1 MAVQDSAA
9 TFIGLTND
17 NEFFS
22 AHYLAEVFQGD
33 FADTIKAWDSEED
46 AARQAQREKAEAEGK
61 TINEAAGGFTFSSP
75 HRALRNLNQH
85 YFALRHKLKSE
96 RSIEQRIQ
104 LQRDFFKELLSV
116 LGMPWHPENRELAA
130 NTEVPVLTALGDQL
144 WVLGA
149 LDQNNEGEDPLSLTL
164 HKDQYV
170 GPGPHHDKLKGSD
183 WYSILNEVVFRQNP
197 HNENPPRWVLLISDR
212 QGILI
217 DRYKWSQN
225 RMLRFDWEEILGR
238 RDDKTI
244 KATAV
249 LLHRDSLA
257 PAEGQSRLDSLDENS
272 HKHAFAVSD
281 DLKYAL
287 RQAIELLGNEAAT
300 QLIEQARDRK
310 EGIYSGSNALDAGQ
324 LSRECLRYMY
334 RVLFL
339 FYIEARPELGY
350 LPDDDTWRQGYS
362 LDSLRDLEMV
372 RLTTE
377 ASQQGRYFHDSLQRM
392 FGLIYNGHQISRQ
405 ADQYHESSGNAFTL
419 QGLDSHLFDPAKTP
433 LLNKVVFSNETLQ
446 QVVRSMSLTRPQKG
460 KKRRGR
466 VSYTQLGI
474 NQLGA
479 VYEALLSYRG
489 FFASE
494 DLYEVAAKGNNINPD
509 ELDTGYFVTREQL
522 DDFDDKEKV
531 YDRDSEGRKSL
542 RLHPKGKFIYRMAGR
557 DREKSAS
564 YYTPEVLTKSLV
576 KYTLKERLTDDVS
589 ADDILNLTVCEP
601 AMGSAAFLNEAVN
614 QLSEAYLTR
623 KQQELGQRI
632 PHEEYQQEL
641 QRVKM
646 HIADHNVYGVD
657 LNPIAVELAEVSL
670 WLNALSGGHTVPWF
684 GYQLFT
690 GNSLIGARREVYST
704 LALKKQ
710 PKEGLWYNNAPRR
723 LSPESLN
730 SEAAVGACLQAKTSN
745 AEGEPNKQATG
756 PRKENEIYHFLLP
769 DPGMVGYND
778 KVAKQLRPE
787 AFKKIKAWKK
797 DFCAPLDDSEIR
809 ILQDL
814 STAVDRLWRE
824 HTQMLTQ
831 DRKRTEDSYP
841 LWGQQDVQA
850 HHTSTREKDDI
861 RTGGIFNTNARIA
874 SPYRRLKL
882 AMDYWCALWFWPL
895 SKVDEL
901 PDRQK
906 WLFDLNTLLNSAG
919 TFQFAA
925 EQESL
930 LPDGEEEASL
940 SPRGQAQRRTAEG
953 WPEGRAKDER
963 VKGWGEGGFS
973 KPVEDLFA
981 AEQPQ
986 QTLRAETRAARDVST
1001 PRGELNLE
1009 KLFKNPVFATLKM
1022 ANELGEHFRFFHWE
1036 LAFADLFAKRG
1047 GFDITLGNPPWRK
1060 VEWQEGGVLGD
1071 YNPAFVLHKLSAKQ
1085 LTEEREEAF
1094 KRSPELEQS
1103 WFDEL
1108 VEAEGSQEFLNATQ
1122 NYPQLAGQKANL
1134 YKCFLPRAWFNV
1146 NASGVSGFVHP
1157 EGIYDDPKG
1166 GGLRREV
1173 YPRLRQHF
1181 QFHNEVGLFAE
1192 VHHATIYSINV
1203 YGPKREEAAFR
1214 HIANLFIPQT
1224 IDISFTHEGQGQV
1237 PGIKEEVESNNGAIK
1252 SIWNTNGHS
1261 DRVIGIGQQELALF
1275 AQLYDEAGTD
1285 ALEARLPALHARQL
1299 MAVLDKFAAQPRR
1312 LGDLEGQHRSTIH
1325 WNETNSQKDGTI
1337 KRETRFPETP
1347 EQWVLS
1353 GPHFFVGS
1361 PLYKTPRAEC
1371 TKNSDYDVIDL
1382 QTLPDDY
1389 LPRTNYVPACD
1400 PATYHD
1406 RTPRVLWVE
1415 EGEHRERLVTDYYRL
1430 VNREMLSQSGEKT
1443 FITALIPP
1451 GPGHIYTAVSH
1462 SFQNKETLIDVF
1474 SASLALP
1481 YDFFVKSTGVG
1492 HANKAL
1498 LKQLP
1503 ILEFGS
1509 KRSAI
1514 TIRALAMECLSSHY
1528 ADIWQSSWQDSF
1540 RQQHWA
1546 TREPIAALPHDFF
1559 ANLTTEWQRHN
1570 ALRTDYA
1577 RRQALVEIDVLVA
1590 QALGL
1595 TLEELLTIYR
1605 VQFPVM
1611 RQYEAET
1618 FYDQTGRIV
1627 FTPSKGLV
1635 GVGLPRKASNKELK
1649 EGTHYALHTPDRTES
1664 GIALGWEDIQHL
1676 KEGTVTKTYT
1686 DDTLPGGPTER
1697 TIQYHA
1703 PFFKPDREEDY
1714 RVAWEIFSKN
1724 ET

>member
-1 MAVQDSAA
+1 MAVQDTAA

-33 FADTIKAWDSEED
+33 FADTIKAWEDEEEASRQGQRAGETSTAQQISEV
-46 AARQAQREKAEAEGK
+46 AS
-61 TINEAAGGFTFSSP
+61 GFAYISP
-75 HRALRNLNQH
+75 HRALRNLYQS
-85 YFALRHKLKSE
+85 YFALRQKLNTE
-96 RSIEQRIQ
+96 RRPDQRIH
-104 LQRDFFKELLSV
+104 LQRAFFEQLISV
-116 LGMPWHPENRELAA
+116 LSMAWQPRNREVAP
-130 NTEVPVLTALGDQL
+130 NTELPVLTAVGDQL

-164 HKDQYV
+164 HKSQFV
-170 GPGPHHDKLKGSD
+170 GPGPHHDKLKGAD

-257 PAEGQSRLDSLDENS
+257 PREGQSRLDSLDENS

-287 RQAIELLGNEAAT
+287 RQAIEQLGNEAAT
-300 QLIEQARDRK
+300 QLIKQAQERK
-310 EGIYSGSNALDAGQ
+310 EGIYTGANALDAAQ

-334 RVLFL
+334 RILFL

-392 FGLIYNGHQISRQ
+392 FGLIYNGHQIRRQ
-405 ADQYHESSGNAFTL
+405 ADQYHESTGNAFTL

-433 LLNKVVFSNETLQ
+433 LLNKVVFSNATLQ
-446 QVVRSMSLTRPQKG
+446 GVVRAMSLTRPQKG

-489 FFASE
+489 FFATE
-494 DLYEVAAKGNNINPD
+494 DLYEVALKGNNINPD

-522 DDFDDKEKV
+522 DEFDDQERV
-531 YDRDSEGRKSL
+531 YDKDSEGRKSL

-576 KYTLKERLTDDVS
+576 KYTLKERLTDDLT

-632 PHEEYQQEL
+632 PHEDYQQEL

-730 SEAAVGACLQAKTSN
+730 SDATVGTNTPLGTTPAVGACLQAKTSN
-745 AEGEPNKQATG
+745 AEGEPNKEDTG

-778 KVAKQLRPE
+778 KVAKQLRPD

-841 LWGQQDVQA
+841 LWGQEQVQA

-861 RTGGIFNTNARIA
+861 RTTGIFNTNARIA

-895 SKVDEL
+895 DKVDAL

-906 WLFDLNTLLNSAG
+906 WLFDLNTILNSAG
-919 TFQFAA
+919 TFDFAP
-925 EQESL
+925 EQEDL
-930 LPDGEEEASL
+930 LSSDEKKVP
-940 SPRGQAQRRTAEG
+940 SPLA
-953 WPEGRAKDER
+953 
-963 VKGWGEGGFS
+963 GEGQGEGEHLFA
-973 KPVEDLFA
+973 KPIDDLFA
-981 AEQPQ
+981 SEEPQ
-986 QTLRAETRAARDVST
+986 QTLREETRAAQAVST

-1022 ANELGEHFRFFHWE
+1022 ANQLGEQYRFFHWE
-1036 LAFADLFAKRG
+1036 LAFADLFATRG

-1071 YNPAFVLHKLSAKQ
+1071 YNPAFVLHKLSAKR
-1085 LTEEREEAF
+1085 LTEEREAAF
-1094 KRSPELEQS
+1094 ERSPELEQA
-1103 WFDEL
+1103 WFAEL
-1108 VEAEGSQEFLNATQ
+1108 AEAEGSQEFLNATQ

-1134 YKCFLPRAWFNV
+1134 YKCFLPRAWANV
-1146 NASGVSGFVHP
+1146 NGQGVSGFLHP

-1166 GGLRREV
+1166 GRFRREV

-1203 YGPKREEAAFR
+1203 YGPQRPEPEFR

-1224 IDISFTHEGQGQV
+1224 VDICFAHEGQGQV
-1237 PGIKEEVESNNGAIK
+1237 PGIKEEVESASGAIK
-1252 SIWNTNGHS
+1252 TVWNTNGHR
-1261 DRVIGIGQQELALF
+1261 DRIIEISQHELALF

-1312 LGDLEGQHRSTIH
+1312 LGDLKGQYYSTQH
-1325 WNETNSQKDGTI
+1325 WNEVNAQQDGTI
-1337 KRETRFPETP
+1337 KREIRFPETP
-1347 EQWVLS
+1347 EQWILS

-1361 PLYKTPRAEC
+1361 PFYKTPRAEC
-1371 TKNSDYDVIDL
+1371 TKNSDYDILDL
-1382 QTLPDDY
+1382 QTLPNDY

-1400 PATYHD
+1400 PATYRD
-1406 RTPRVLWVE
+1406 RTPRVPWVE
-1415 EGEHRERLVTDYYRL
+1415 EGEHRERLVTEYYRF
-1430 VNREMLSQSGEKT
+1430 VNRRMFGASSERS
-1443 FITALIPP
+1443 FISTVMPKGA
-1451 GPGHIYTAVSH
+1451 GHINTAVSTVIRDEKQLVN
-1462 SFQNKETLIDVF
+1462 FAAATF
-1474 SASLALP
+1474 SVA
-1481 YDFFVKSTGVG
+1481 YDFFLKSTGKSDLYG
-1492 HANKAL
+1492 QL
-1498 LKQLP
+1498 LATFPLLDVP
-1503 ILEFGS
+1503 PA
-1509 KRSAI
+1509 RV
-1514 TIRALAMECLSSHY
+1514 RALGLLCISDHY
-1528 ADIWQSSWQDSF
+1528 ADLWQSNWQDNF

-1546 TREPIAALPHDFF
+1546 TREPIAALPQDFF
-1559 ANLTTEWQRHN
+1559 ANLTPEWQRNN

-1635 GVGLPRKASNKELK
+1635 GVGLPRKASKKELK
-1649 EGTHYALHTPDRTES
+1649 EGTHYALHTPDREEAN
-1664 GIALGWEDIQHL
+1664 IALGWEDIQHIT
-1676 KEGTVTKTYT
+1676 EGTVSKTYM
-1686 DDTLPGGPTER
+1686 DDTLPPAEGSLGGPTER

-1714 RVAWEIFSKN
+1714 RVAWEIFAAN
-1724 ET
+1724 